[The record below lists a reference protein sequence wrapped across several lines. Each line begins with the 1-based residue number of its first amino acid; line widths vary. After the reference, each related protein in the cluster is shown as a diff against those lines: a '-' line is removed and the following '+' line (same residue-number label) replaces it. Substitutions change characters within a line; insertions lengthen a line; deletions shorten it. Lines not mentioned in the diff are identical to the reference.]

1 VGPNNVSKTRK
12 GNMEMKLEKHIK
24 ENSFPN
30 LEFLCHALD
39 LENLDEGVSGETF
52 ETLKRAADKLGF
64 RLHKSETIFDYF
76 KKMGRGMND
85 LLRTASLFMLTDIKD
100 RFMLTDIKD
109 RKTRAVLIKDAK
121 KIIKKA
127 NKKEITAFLM
137 QLDKATLGITS
148 HLRHIIT
155 SVFGLELTTYMRF
168 VPDTDYIEAELKR
181 VREVM
186 RKKGMSDDDILMV
199 KDVEAKLKRNIKNQE
214 VIDAINKLK
223 KL

>member
-1 VGPNNVSKTRK
+1 
-12 GNMEMKLEKHIK
+12 MKLEKHIK

-85 LLRTASLFMLTDIKD
+85 LLRTASL
-100 RFMLTDIKD
+100 FMLTDIKD

>member
-1 VGPNNVSKTRK
+1 
-12 GNMEMKLEKHIK
+12 MEMKLEKHIK

-85 LLRTASLFMLTDIKD
+85 LLRTASL
-100 RFMLTDIKD
+100 FMLTDIKD